1 MFNFA
6 HRQAD
11 CLDEYGEHVK
21 NLVKQATEWCE
32 KHESPVLIPL
42 STWQESPE
50 NLLITRI
57 DHAEGINKLAVTSFN
72 QHVFFSTN
80 KHDICMYHIP
90 SKKLVRKF
98 TGHNAKVN
106 FLHISNNN
114 RYLISGA
121 SDKLIKVWNLGT
133 GDIEHTFK

>member
-1 MFNFA
+1 MNFESFF
-6 HRQAD
+6 
-11 CLDEYGEHVK
+11 LDEYGEHVK
-21 NLVKQATEWCE
+21 NLVKQATDWCE

-42 STWQESPE
+42 STWLESPE

-57 DHAEGINKLAVTSFN
+57 DHPEVINKLAVTSFN

-80 KHDICMYHIP
+80 KHEICMYHIP

-98 TGHNAKVN
+98 TGHNAKIN

-121 SDKLIKVWNLGT
+121 ADKLIKVWNLGT